1 MWIARREAR
10 LRREYGAL
18 YIGVPVD
25 EWRPIGELL
34 DCVIAARLRSGR
46 RSGELLSG
54 RQLDDRHFE
63 FRGGEDRRPGNV
75 RNRTRVSDVQQHR
88 M

>member
-1 MWIARREAR
+1 MPPARREAR

-18 YIGVPVD
+18 YAGVPVE

-34 DCVIAARLRSGR
+34 DCVTAARLRGGR
-46 RSGELLSG
+46 RSGELLRG

-63 FRGGEDRRPGNV
+63 FRGGDERRPANA
-75 RNRTRVSDVQQHR
+75 RPSTRVNDAQRQR